1 MSTSVPQ
8 MEDKVPVVRYVPT
21 MVVVRLAAVAKLVI
35 CFLDIAVLVGPILII
50 LIKAI
55 KCMLTC
61 TCMRDM
67 RNLFSI
73 IS

>member
-35 CFLDIAVLVGPILII
+35 CFLDIAVLVGPLLNIDQSY
-50 LIKAI
+50 K
-55 KCMLTC
+55 MHVN
-61 TCMRDM
+61 MYM
-67 RNLFSI
+67 YV
-73 IS
+73 